1 MRDQEIIG
9 LWEAYQKVY
18 AQPEEVE
25 QLDEFLGAALRSAAL
40 RMAAPFIPGALRGSS
55 RIPNPLRV
63 RAANAVA
70 GQRLDAAQSGL
81 QQSMNTLRQQG
92 TSNRFARADAAAA
105 ARAVE
110 RQVRQSSA
118 YGPQLPKPGT
128 VTGRKIEIKPTGS
141 KPTGQRIENKP
152 TGSNPTGI
160 KLTDGYEY
168 DIYDIILSHL
178 LDEGYAETQEAAEA
192 IMANMSEEWRQSIL
206 G

>member
-18 AQPEEVE
+18 AQPEKVE
-25 QLDEFLGAALRSAAL
+25 QLDEFLRAALK
-40 RMAAPFIPGALRGSS
+40 MAKPFIRGALRLPPP
-55 RIPNPLRV
+55 RTPIRV

-70 GQRLDAAQSGL
+70 DQRLDAAQSGL

-92 TSNRFARADAAAA
+92 NSNRFARADAAAA

-178 LDEGYAETQEAAEA
+178 LDEGYAETQEAAKA
-192 IMANMSEEWRQSIL
+192 IMVNMSEEWRQSIL